1 MFTENTMKA
10 LSWGTLSVAL
20 YYLLFQNERFILD
33 LSIEPVWSV
42 VMPIAVAFVFSI
54 VHGNFTGYFWDA
66 LGVKARLPAK
76 PAKPAPS
83 AHDAGAAQRSEQ
95 PAPSPTA
102 SR

>member
-20 YYLLFQNERFILD
+20 YYLLFQNERFLLD

-42 VMPIAVAFVFSI
+42 VMPIAVAFLFSI

-76 PAKPAPS
+76 PASPAHE
-83 AHDAGAAQRSEQ
+83 ADAAQRPEQ
-95 PAPSPTA
+95 PAIPPTA

>member
-1 MFTENTMKA
+1 MLTENTIKT
-10 LSWGTLSVAL
+10 LGWGTLSVAL

-66 LGVKARLPAK
+66 LGVKARIPAK
-76 PAKPAPS
+76 PAKSAKPSGPANGT
-83 AHDAGAAQRSEQ
+83 GAAQRSEQ
-95 PAPSPTA
+95 SATS
-102 SR
+102 